1 MAPARLPPIDELYA
15 RHRQRAV
22 RIARRV
28 LGDPHEAE
36 DVVQEVFVRL
46 WSRPDRFDGRSA
58 WTTWLHRVT
67 INGSISSL
75 RARKQRGAPTPAP
88 DAPPSPEE
96 LAVSRQMRE
105 LFARA
110 LEEVGG
116 RHREVVWMREVRGL
130 SYPEIAARLGIPVGT
145 VKSTLHRG
153 RSRAW
158 AVMLRLQERTRAG

>member
-1 MAPARLPPIDELYA
+1 MAPARRLPIGELYA
-15 RHRQRAV
+15 RHRQRAL

-28 LGDPHEAE
+28 LRDPHEAE
-36 DVVQEVFVRL
+36 DVVQEVFARL
-46 WSRPDRFDGRSA
+46 CAGPDRFDGRAA
-58 WTTWLHRVT
+58 WTTWLHRVML
-67 INGSISSL
+67 NGSINSL
-75 RARKQRGAPTPAP
+75 RARRRRRLPTPSP

-110 LEEVGG
+110 LDEIGG
-116 RHREVVWMREVRGL
+116 RHGEVVWMREVRGL

-158 AVMLRLQERTRAG
+158 EVMVRLGESTGTP